1 MRKIHRPPVIGKFL
15 LWLLLNHKYPETIMG
30 DFEEEFNAIARDKG
44 ILKARFWFWS
54 QIILTLP
61 SYIKNSLYW
70 GMTMIA
76 HYLKTALRHI
86 LRHKIYSFI
95 NIVGLAIGI
104 ACCLLI
110 TLWIF
115 DELSYDKFHKDAD
128 SIYHVLAHTDVKNIQ
143 VTPTLLAPT
152 LKENFPE
159 IVDVTR
165 YDWLFQDILL
175 SYENKAFNEKG
186 LRLVDPSFFKIF
198 TFPFLQ
204 GNPDTALND
213 PYSIVVSEAVAEKY
227 FSNKDPMGKTL
238 TMNNQHQFTVTGVI
252 ENVPRNSTLQFDMV
266 IPIEH
271 RISTTDK
278 SWYTHWNNFF
288 LFTFIKLRDNCKV
301 DDINRKIADIAQ
313 IHGSRKDTVLTIL
326 PFIVRYFFFY
336 SDVKYIYIFSAV
348 AIFILVIACINFI
361 NLSTARSANRAKEI
375 SMRKIVGAYR
385 KNIIFQF
392 LSESLIL
399 SFTALIFALILVELL
414 LPFFNT
420 ITEKELSLN
429 NSLILPL
436 SIGLALFSGIAAGGY
451 PALFLSAFHPVKIL
465 KGKMASGSKSSALR
479 KVLVVVQ
486 FSLSILLIISAFV
499 IYKQIDY
506 MKHLSVG
513 YDKELIVSISMG
525 GGSEQY
531 YHVFKNELLDDARIL
546 GVTGTAS
553 GMPYFDWHTSGWHWE
568 GKDPN
573 KELSVC
579 YNMIDYD
586 FVETLK
592 LELLEGRD
600 FSREVSSDVSAV
612 FLVNEEMMKLMGVK
626 SAVGA
631 TLTQVDITGKI
642 IGVIKNFH
650 FQPFNNQIEPLVLE
664 LIPEKILDILIRIK
678 PGNITSTLTFIKE
691 TWKKVIPM
699 YPFEYSFLDED
710 FDRLS
715 FRDIER
721 TNKLINSFTILAIII
736 SCLGL
741 FGLASFM
748 AEQRTKEIGIRK
760 VLGASVS
767 SIVLLLSKEFIK
779 WVLIATI
786 ISLPIGYFAMSIW
799 LQDFAYRTN
808 ISFWIFLLS
817 AAVAL
822 LIAMLTVSYQSIKAA
837 LANPIDSLRYE

>member
-1 MRKIHRPPVIGKFL
+1 MIKSFRTPIIGKFL
-15 LWLLLNHKYPETIMG
+15 LWLLLNHKHPETIMG

-44 ILKARFWFWS
+44 ILRARLWFWS

-70 GMTMIA
+70 GMTMIT

-110 TLWIF
+110 TLWIL
-115 DELSYDKFHKDAD
+115 DELSYDKFYKDAD
-128 SIYHVLAHTDVKNIQ
+128 SIYHVLAHTDVKNIR

-159 IVDVTR
+159 IVDATR
-165 YDWLFQDILL
+165 YHWFFQDTLF
-175 SYENKAFNEKG
+175 SYENKAFRERR

-213 PYSIVVSEAVAEKY
+213 PYSIVVSEATAEKY
-227 FSNKDPMGKTL
+227 FSNKDPIGKTL

-266 IPIEH
+266 IPIEYL
-271 RISTTDK
+271 ISTYD
-278 SWYTHWNNFF
+278 SWYTGWNNFF
-288 LFTFIKLRDNCKV
+288 PKTFIKLQDNCNV
-301 DDINRKIADIAQ
+301 DDINKKIADVAQ
-313 IHGSRKDTVLTIL
+313 IHGSREDTVLTVL
-326 PFIVRYFFFY
+326 SFTKRYVLFF
-336 SDVKYIYIFSAV
+336 SDVKYIYIFSAI

-375 SMRKIVGAYR
+375 SMRKIAGAHR

-392 LSESLIL
+392 LGESLVL
-399 SFTALIFALILVELL
+399 SFTALIFALILVGLL
-414 LPFFNT
+414 LPLFNT
-420 ITEKELSLN
+420 ITEKELSLS

-436 SIGLALFSGIAAGGY
+436 AIGLALFSGIAAGSY

-465 KGKMASGSKSSALR
+465 KGKMASGAKSSALR

-486 FSLSILLIISAFV
+486 FSLSILLIIGTFV
-499 IYKQIDY
+499 VHKQIDY
-506 MKHLSVG
+506 MKHLSIG

-525 GGSEQY
+525 AGSEQY
-531 YHVFKNELLDDARIL
+531 YRVFKNELLDDARIL
-546 GVTGTAS
+546 GVTGTALR
-553 GMPYFDWHTSGWHWE
+553 MPYIDWHTSGWHWE

-579 YNMIDYD
+579 FNVIDYD

-600 FSREVSSDVSAV
+600 FTREVSSDASESY
-612 FLVNEEMMKLMGVK
+612 LVNEEMMKLMGME
-626 SAVGA
+626 SAAGA
-631 TLTQVDITGKI
+631 TLTGSGRIGKI

-650 FQPFNNQIEPLVLE
+650 FQPFYNQIEPLVLR
-664 LIPEKILDILIRIK
+664 LAPEDVDNILIRIK

-710 FDRLS
+710 FDRRN

-721 TNKLINSFTILAIII
+721 TSKLINSFAILAIII

-760 VLGASVS
+760 ILGASVS
-767 SIVLLLSKEFIK
+767 SIVLLLSKEFTK

-786 ISLPIGYFAMSIW
+786 ISWPIGYFAMSKW
-799 LQDFAYRTN
+799 LQNFAYRTN
-808 ISFWIFLLS
+808 INLWIFLLS

-822 LIAMLTVSYQSIKAA
+822 LIAMLTISYQSIKSA